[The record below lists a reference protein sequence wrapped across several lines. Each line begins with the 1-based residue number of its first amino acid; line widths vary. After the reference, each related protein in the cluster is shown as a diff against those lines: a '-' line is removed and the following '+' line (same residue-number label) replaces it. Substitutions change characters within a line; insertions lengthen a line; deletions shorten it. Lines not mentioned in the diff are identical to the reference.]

1 VHSATALAY
10 DPTVFQSRRQ
20 HDLPIERARSRVGAY
35 VYGNVLVLAAIFVT
49 SPESIATWTGVV
61 IVAATS
67 ATTFLAHVVAHRIGE
82 SIGRTDDEA
91 LSLHLAQVTRDAVPI
106 MSSGTGPAV
115 LLALGAVGWLPP
127 EWSLL
132 LAVGYVVLRL
142 AVTGIA
148 VRRISGQASP
158 SGVLWSGFALAGIGV
173 VIAVLEAVLT
183 H

>member
-1 VHSATALAY
+1 
-10 DPTVFQSRRQ
+10 
-20 HDLPIERARSRVGAY
+20 VGAY
-35 VYGNVLVLAAIFVT
+35 VYGNVLVLAAIFAT
-49 SPESIATWTGVV
+49 SPESIYNWTGVV

-67 ATTFLAHVVAHRIGE
+67 LTTFLAHVVAHRIGQ

-91 LSLHLAQVTRDAVPI
+91 LSLRRAQVTRDAVPI

-127 EWSLL
+127 ELSLV

-142 AVTGIA
+142 AGTGIV
-148 VRRISGQASP
+148 VRRISGQALP
-158 SGVLWSGFALAGIGV
+158 PGVLWSGVALAGIGV